1 MFINNSIGGI
11 MQKKFIIY
19 YFFLFSSFLYAENLQ
34 HVKICVDPKWK
45 PFEWI
50 DKEGNYAGM
59 GHDFLEV
66 FLQNSHIKVELYP
79 TKNWAQSIEAIKQK
93 KCDMLPMASIT
104 QERKEF
110 LNFTKPYYY
119 APYVIATTSDKVF
132 IDDIRRRLD
141 KTYGVVKNSAVF
153 DDLKKL
159 YPSIKLVPVQSV
171 YDGLQRVLNGELYGF
186 VNMAPTIAYN
196 MQEHAM
202 VDIKISA
209 KLSTGY
215 KLAVA
220 VRKDKIELYNRMN
233 KLVDTID
240 ENTKT
245 QIEMR
250 WLSLIKEEKVDYSLI
265 YKILF
270 VFTVI
275 LLGIAYRHFTL
286 KRLNHQ
292 LEKKVKDKTQ
302 ELQKLNQELE
312 EKVIKKTK
320 ELIHQSNY
328 DLLTGLPNRV
338 LFLNRLEKAIE
349 NAKKHNTVFGLL
361 FIDIDKFQSINE
373 SFGYNVGDEVL
384 KVVSEKFLKLISESD
399 TLSRLSGDELTIIV
413 ENPESVDTLT
423 QLAQRILELFK
434 KPVIVGKESLY
445 ISVSIG
451 ISVYPRDAHTS
462 KDILKNADAAMH
474 RAKEK
479 GRNNFQYYS
488 AVLTKQAS
496 DRLKTQVSLLKA
508 IENQEFVVY
517 YQPQIDIIQNKL
529 LGMEALVRWQKG
541 DVLISPAEFI
551 PLAEESGLIVE
562 IDRLVMDMAIAQFSK
577 WCKSG
582 LEPGILS
589 LNLSVKHL
597 ESDFFISMLRKK
609 IKKYHFNTQRLE
621 LEVTESD
628 LMRDTQKVIRDLH
641 AIHALGIH
649 IALDDFGTGYSSLS
663 YLKKLPID
671 KLKIDQSFVR
681 EIPDD
686 EEDSA
691 IVKAII
697 AMAKSLGMAT
707 IAEGVETQEQKEF
720 LYANGCESIQG
731 YFYSKP
737 IPAKE
742 MEVFIKSFNA

>member
-1 MFINNSIGGI
+1 
-11 MQKKFIIY
+11 MQKKLIFI
-19 YFFLFSSFLYAENLQ
+19 LFIFSTFLYAQSMQNI
-34 HVKICVDPKWK
+34 KICVDPDWK

-59 GHDFLEV
+59 GHDFLEA
-66 FLQNSHIKVELYP
+66 FLKNSNITVTLHK
-79 TKNWAQSIEAIKQK
+79 TKSWAESIEAIQEG
-93 KCDMLPMASIT
+93 KCEVLPMAGIT
-104 QERKEF
+104 QERQKF

-119 APYVIATTSDKVF
+119 APYVVATTNDKVF

-141 KTYGVVKNSAVF
+141 KTYGVVKNSAAF

-159 YPSIKLVPVQSV
+159 YPSIKLVVVENV
-171 YDGLQRVLNGELYGF
+171 YDGLQRVSNGELYGF
-186 VNMAPTIAYN
+186 INTAPTIAYN
-196 MQEHAM
+196 MQEYSII
-202 VDIKISA
+202 DIKISA

-220 VRKDKIELYNRMN
+220 VRKDKPQLYRTLQG
-233 KLVDTID
+233 LVDKLD

-250 WLSLIKEEKVDYSLI
+250 WLSLIKEERVDYSLI

-270 VFTVI
+270 VFAFI
-275 LLGIAYRHFTL
+275 LLAVAYRHFML
-286 KRLNHQ
+286 KRLNNQ
-292 LEKKVKDKTQ
+292 LEAKAEEKTRQ
-302 ELQKLNQELE
+302 LQKLNQELE
-312 EKVIKKTK
+312 AKVISKTK
-320 ELIHQSNY
+320 ELMHQSNY

-349 NAKKHNTVFGLL
+349 NAKKHHTMIGLL
-361 FIDIDKFQSINE
+361 FIDIDKFQNINE

-384 KVVSEKFLKLISESD
+384 KEIANKLLKLVGESD

-413 ENPESVDTLT
+413 ENPESIDAIT

-434 KPVIVGKESLY
+434 KPVLAEKESLY
-445 ISVSIG
+445 ISVSVG
-451 ISVYPRDAHTS
+451 ISLYPRDALTS

-474 RAKEK
+474 RAKEN

-488 AVLTKQAS
+488 ASLTQQAS
-496 DRLKTQVSLLKA
+496 ERLKTQISLIKA

-517 YQPQIDIIQNKL
+517 YQPQINIANNKL
-529 LGMEALVRWQKG
+529 LGMEALVRWQKKDG
-541 DVLISPAEFI
+541 MVSPAEFI
-551 PLAEESGLIVE
+551 PLAEETGLIVE
-562 IDRLVMDMAIAQFSK
+562 IDRLVMDMAIKQFAQ
-577 WCKSG
+577 WCEAG
-582 LEPGILS
+582 LEPGTLS
-589 LNLSVKHL
+589 LNLAVKHL
-597 ESDFFISMLRKK
+597 ESDFFIAMLRKK
-609 IKKYHFNTQRLE
+609 IQKYNFEIERLE

-628 LMRDTQKVIRDLH
+628 LMRNANKAIRDLN

-681 EIPDD
+681 DIPED

-697 AMAKSLGMAT
+697 AMANSLGLTT
-707 IAEGVETQEQKEF
+707 IAEGVETESQKEF
-720 LYANGCESIQG
+720 LHANGCENIQG

-737 IPAKE
+737 IPAEE
-742 MEVFIKSFNA
+742 MELFIKSYNA

>member
-1 MFINNSIGGI
+1 MIFLILLSLLHAEDI
-11 MQKKFIIY
+11 KKIT
-19 YFFLFSSFLYAENLQ
+19 
-34 HVKICVDPKWK
+34 ICVDPNWK

-50 DKEGNYAGM
+50 DEKGNYAGM
-59 GHDFLEV
+59 GHDFLEA
-66 FLQNSHIKVELYP
+66 FLKDSNLSVQLYR
-79 TKNWAQSIEAIKQK
+79 TKNWAESIEAIKAK
-93 KCDMLPMASIT
+93 KCDMLPMAGIT
-104 QERKEF
+104 QEREKF

-141 KTYGVVKNSAVF
+141 KTYGVVKDSAVF

-159 YPSIKLVPVQSV
+159 YPGIKLVAVESV
-171 YDGLQRVLNGELYGF
+171 YDGLQRVSNGELYGF
-186 VNMAPTIAYN
+186 INMAPTIAYN
-196 MQEHAM
+196 MQEHAII
-202 VDIKISA
+202 DIKISA

-215 KLAVA
+215 KLATA
-220 VRKDKIELYNRMN
+220 VRKDNTALYKIMS
-233 KLVDTID
+233 KLVDKLD
-240 ENTKT
+240 ESTKT

-270 VFTVI
+270 VFAFI
-275 LLGIAYRHFTL
+275 LAGIAYRHFTL
-286 KRLNHQ
+286 KRLNRQ
-292 LEKKVKDKTQ
+292 LEKKVEEKTQ

-312 EKVIKKTK
+312 AKVIKKTK

-349 NAKKHNTVFGLL
+349 NAKSHNKIFGLL

-373 SFGYNVGDEVL
+373 SFGYNIGDEVL
-384 KVVSEKFLKLISESD
+384 KAVSQKFLTLMSESD

-413 ENPESVDTLT
+413 ENPENIDTLT
-423 QLAQRILELFK
+423 QLAQHILELFK
-434 KPVIVGKESLY
+434 KPIIVGKENLY

-451 ISVYPRDAHTS
+451 ISIYPRDAHTS

-496 DRLKTQVSLLKA
+496 ERLKIQVSLLQA
-508 IENQEFVVY
+508 IENKEFVVY
-517 YQPQIDIIQNKL
+517 YQPQIDIVQNKL
-529 LGMEALVRWQKG
+529 LGMEALVRWKKEG
-541 DVLISPAEFI
+541 EMISPAEFI

-562 IDRLVMDMAIAQFSK
+562 IDRLVMDMAIAQFSQ
-577 WCKSG
+577 WCKAG
-582 LEPGILS
+582 LEPGTLS
-589 LNLSVKHL
+589 LNLAVKHL

-609 IKKYHFNTQRLE
+609 IKKYNFDTKRLE

-628 LMRDTQKVIRDLH
+628 LMKDTQKVIRDLH

-681 EIPDD
+681 DIPDD

-697 AMAKSLGMAT
+697 AMAKSLGLTT
-707 IAEGVETQEQKEF
+707 IAEGVETQSQREF

-742 MEVFIKSFNA
+742 MEAFMKSFNA